1 MGTVNRVVFYLKK
14 LVRDSIDSDLKKIL
28 GKDANLDLFTR
39 QDMVE
44 LTTAAMLPGNQKVF
58 AQRAQKIYASR
69 LREWEQEEETR
80 KLQEAQKEA
89 ELKNRPKPISLDP
102 NDPLF
107 NDENYAYFRKHG
119 PKKFI
124 EKRSKEFAAEYDLRN
139 PADSSQIHTV
149 IVLELRLMQLTEQ
162 AEMMVANNEIID
174 DELYKKIDSTRTS
187 LSRVLSDLSILK
199 KYRAEDESKNNLAD
213 LIRLYDKYYDT
224 PQKDLLRQIR
234 KEKVGKT
241 LTEEQIEEISNLRK
255 KIRNDEEN
263 QVSIPKHYFEA
274 VKKNLLTE
282 SELLLIEH
290 LRYDPV
296 YAAKVLYDISL
307 DWHQAMVLRNWWQFK
322 PFYML
327 LGGRGVAKTFLGG
340 LYSLLV
346 TALFTN
352 EIVIIVAPSFRQS
365 SQMWQEAT
373 NIVTGQKGN
382 DSSIGLSCLDGEPK
396 RNPDQR
402 EINSKTGSKIMAL
415 PLGTGEKIRSKRA
428 TRLMID
434 ERQDVPQ
441 FALDVVVKP
450 FASVSQNPMER
461 VRQKKIGVESDPAFS
476 IINSGTGGFADTP
489 YHREFE
495 HFLEN
500 DGGKYMIDIVTVDDP
515 SPGYINEDIVE
526 EVKRSLK
533 DDAGLFG
540 AEYYG
545 KFISQQNI
553 FYPPSLFL
561 DACSERCPI
570 RLMGFPR
577 KEYYFG
583 IDPISGGET
592 TGDVM
597 VVSVFEYDQE
607 FQTANLVYLKG
618 VHLEY
623 AKDLANFIR
632 ELVVSFEH
640 NGGTVAGIALE
651 MRGGGFSIRER
662 LMEEAK
668 VRNPFTMQEVTV
680 PPIVPIDSPGD
691 IIGRRILHCIFGN
704 STLNM
709 VHHFNF
715 KEALNNKELFLPK
728 VATTQDEKLDKQ
740 YIAEIQAIYDEF
752 TILRQ
757 EAKSLV
763 TKTTRSGDI
772 VLQPPSDRYHDDYV
786 FASIR
791 GYSLVKERQL
801 QGTKARAKPKLII
814 KEGSPWDTGG
824 TAYGHTKQP
833 FNI

>member
-1 MGTVNRVVFYLKK
+1 MLPKTRTVFVLRG
-14 LVRDSIDSDLKKIL
+14 LVRDKIDEDLKKIL
-28 GKDANLDLFTR
+28 GKDANLDLLTR

-44 LTTAAMLPGNQKVF
+44 LVAAAMLPGNQKVF
-58 AQRAQKIYASR
+58 TDRAKGIYAAR
-69 LREWEQEEETR
+69 LKEWEKDEETR
-80 KLQEAQKEA
+80 LLQEEKEQAQKERDQA
-89 ELKNRPKPISLDP
+89 SALDP

-107 NDENYAYFRKHG
+107 DDENYTYYRKHG

-124 EKRSKEFAAEYDLRN
+124 SKRRKEFANEYDLSN

-149 IVLELRLMQLTEQ
+149 IVAELRLMQLTEQ
-162 AEMMVANNEIID
+162 VEMLIAENEVIGND
-174 DELYKKIDSTRTS
+174 LYKDIETTRIS
-187 LSRVLSDLSILK
+187 LSKALSDLSILK
-199 KYRAEDESKNNLAD
+199 RFRPEDETKNNLAD
-213 LIRLYDKYYDT
+213 LVKLYDKYYDI
-224 PQKDLLRQIR
+224 PQKDLLRHIR
-234 KEKVGKT
+234 NEKVGKT

-263 QVSIPKHYFEA
+263 QVPIPKHYLEA
-274 VKKNLLTE
+274 VKKNILTE
-282 SELLLIEH
+282 PELLFIEH
-290 LRYDPV
+290 LRNDPV

-307 DWHQAMVLRNWWQFK
+307 DWYQVMVLRSWWQFK
-322 PFYML
+322 PFYMY
-327 LGGRGVAKTFLGG
+327 LGARGVAKTFLGG

-346 TALFTN
+346 ISLFTK

-365 SQMWQEAT
+365 SQMWQEAS
-373 NIVTGQKGN
+373 NVVTGQKGN
-382 DSSIGLSCLDGEPK
+382 DSDVGLACLDGEPK

-402 EINSKTGSKIMAL
+402 EINSKTGSRILAL

-428 TRLMID
+428 SRLMID

-441 FALDVVVKP
+441 YALDVIVKP
-450 FASVSQNPMER
+450 FANVSQNPMER
-461 VRQKKIGVESDPAFS
+461 IRQKQMGMEADPAFS
-476 IINSGTGGFADTP
+476 IINSGTAGFEDTP
-489 YHREFE
+489 YHKDFL
-495 HFLEN
+495 HFMGE
-500 DGGKYMIDIVTVDDP
+500 DGDKYQLDIITIDDP

-526 EVKRSLK
+526 DVKRSLK
-533 DDAGLFG
+533 DDTGLFG

-561 DACSERCPI
+561 DACSERCPV
-570 RLMGFPR
+570 RLMGHPG
-577 KEYYFG
+577 KEYYLG

-597 VVSVFEYDQE
+597 VVSVFEYDPA
-607 FQTANLVYLKG
+607 FDYANLVYLKG
-618 VHLEY
+618 IHFEY

-640 NGGTVAGIALE
+640 NNGTVAGIALE

-662 LMEEAK
+662 LMEEGVVK
-668 VRNPFTMQEVTV
+668 NPFTLKDARV
-680 PPIVPIDSPGD
+680 PPLIPVDSPDD
-691 IIGRRILHCIFGN
+691 IIGRRLVHCVFGN

-715 KEALNNKELFLPK
+715 KEALNNHELYLPK
-728 VATTQDEKLDKQ
+728 EATTQDKQLDRQ
-740 YIAEIQAIYDEF
+740 YFAEIQSIFDEF
-752 TILRQ
+752 IILRQ

-763 TKTTRSGDI
+763 TKTTRGGDI

-801 QGTKARAKPKLII
+801 QGSKRKAKTKLII
-814 KEGSPWDTGG
+814 HDGSLWATGG
-824 TAYGHTKQP
+824 NAYG
-833 FNI
+833 IR